1 MERITLREYIV
12 NHFDQKIQF
21 YFTIPGRNDHQRLEK
36 LDIYFFISVGWV
48 IIQSQLVSCI

>member
-1 MERITLREYIV
+1 MERITLREYIM